1 MKLGEMLVR
10 DGRLTEA
17 QLAGAVAQ
25 QQRTGGRFG
34 TVLFE
39 MGYIDLDALTVYLGL
54 ELAIPIATGAML
66 ERAKRAAVQ
75 LLTPEQAFRYKCVPL
90 IVQHRQLIAA
100 IDEPHDLDTL
110 DALSHL
116 TGYRIIPRV
125 AAEVRIYYYIERF
138 YGIERPARF
147 RALGDTPRGDAPP
160 SSSLPAPPLPGLP
173 PVAARPVVAP
183 RPAQPLRYGRAP
195 TPLPVDLAEDLT
207 LEASDMLEEITADG
221 TAVAE
226 TAPVT
231 APRPAGQPVPEG
243 STTQRIWVPI
253 PAARAIEAIDAAT
266 DRSAIADA
274 LLGFATTL
282 FDVAVLFI
290 VRDSFAFGWKAV
302 GDDID
307 LGRVECALIPL
318 EASSI
323 FQQALARR
331 RRRLPRSTHAVGDR
345 LVLVQGAAGH
355 RAQRRHHRGGRDPQ
369 ARRQPAL
376 RPPGRPPAAGRRR
389 PGRARRGQRRRGR
402 WLRAADRRRQ
412 AQGRLSRERLVASR
426 I

>member
-110 DALSHL
+110 DALTHL

-138 YGIERPARF
+138 YGVERPARF

-207 LEASDMLEEITADG
+207 LEASDMLEEITSDG

-323 FQQALARR
+323 FQQALAAGDGVYHGPPTPSAIVSYWYKVLRVTA
-331 RRRLPRSTHAVGDR
+331 PSDATIAAVAIR
-345 LVLVQGAAGH
+345 KRAVNLLYGH
-355 RAQRRHHRGGRDPQ
+355 RV
-369 ARRQPAL
+369 
-376 RPPGRPPAAGRRR
+376 GRPPLGADDLAELAAVSAAAAAGY
-389 PGRARRGQRRRGR
+389 ARLIAGAKRKD
-402 WLRAADRRRQ
+402 A
-412 AQGRLSRERLVASR
+412 
-426 I
+426 

>member
-90 IVQHRQLIAA
+90 IVQDRQLIAA

-160 SSSLPAPPLPGLP
+160 SASLPAPPLPGLP
-173 PVAARPVVAP
+173 PVSARPVIAP

-207 LEASDMLEEITADG
+207 LEASDMLEEITSDG

-253 PAARAIEAIDAAT
+253 PAARAIDAIDAAT

-302 GDDID
+302 GDGVD

-318 EASSI
+318 EATSI
-323 FQQALARR
+323 FQQAVAA
-331 RRRLPRSTHAVGDR
+331 PDAVYHGQPTPSAIVSYWYK
-345 LVLVQGAAGH
+345 VLRVTAPSDATIAAVSIRKRAVNLLYGH
-355 RAQRRHHRGGRDPQ
+355 RV
-369 ARRQPAL
+369 
-376 RPPGRPPAAGRRR
+376 GRPPLAPDELAELTAVSAATASGY
-389 PGRARRGQRRRGR
+389 ARLIAGAKRK
-402 WLRAADRRRQ
+402 D
-412 AQGRLSRERLVASR
+412 
-426 I
+426 